1 MFYALIMA
9 GGSGTR
15 LWPLSRQS
23 RPKQSLKLVGDRTM
37 FQQAVD
43 RLIPDFDPRQILAV
57 TRREHVS
64 ILQAQT
70 PQVPAANFVVE
81 PEGRGTA
88 PAIGLAAVHLHKI
101 DPQAVMAVLTAD
113 HYIAKKEEF
122 NHALQ
127 AAKKLAEA
135 GHLVTMGIHP
145 SSPSTGFGYIDQG
158 KALQTVDGFPTYQV
172 AKFTEK
178 PDLETAVQM
187 LKSGHFSWNSGMF
200 IWRVERI
207 LEEFEQQMP
216 ELYAT
221 LKQIENALGTPDYE
235 PLLQNLWPKVTKQT
249 IDYGI
254 MEKAADVAVIPVEIG
269 WADVGSWG
277 SLIDLLAPDA
287 NGNIHLGSVLDIDSH
302 GTLVFGDK
310 RLVATIGV
318 DNLVIVD
325 TEDALLICTRER
337 EQEVKEMT
345 ELLKK
350 TGRQDWL

>member
-15 LWPLSRQS
+15 LWPLSRQN
-23 RPKQSLKLVGDRTM
+23 RPKQSLKLAGERTM

-43 RLIPDFDPRQILAV
+43 RLDPAFDAQHILAV

-64 ILQAQT
+64 ILQEQT
-70 PQVPAANFVVE
+70 PQLPSANFIVE

-88 PAIGLAAVHLHKI
+88 PAIGLAAIHLHKM

-113 HYIAKKEEF
+113 HYIAKKVEF
-122 NHALQ
+122 NQALE
-127 AAKKLAEA
+127 AARKLAEA
-135 GHLVTMGIHP
+135 GHLVTMGITP

-158 KALQTVDGFPTYQV
+158 KPLQTMDGLLTFRV
-172 AKFTEK
+172 EKFVEK
-178 PDLETAVQM
+178 PDLEKAIQM
-187 LKSGHFSWNSGMF
+187 LKSGHYCWNSGMF
-200 IWRVERI
+200 IWKVERI
-207 LEEFEQQMP
+207 LQEFQRLMP

-221 LKQIENALGTPDYE
+221 LEQIEAAMGTAQYE
-235 PLLQNLWPKVTKQT
+235 PLLQDLWPRVTKQT

-269 WADVGSWG
+269 WTDVGSWG
-277 SLIDLLAPDA
+277 SLFDLLPKDA
-287 NGNIHLGSVLDIDSH
+287 AGNIHMGPVIDVGSKD
-302 GTLVFGDK
+302 TLVFGDR
-310 RLVATIGV
+310 RLVATIGL

>member
-15 LWPLSRQS
+15 LWPLSRQN
-23 RPKQSLKLVGDRTM
+23 RPKQSLKLAGERTM

-43 RLIPDFDPRQILAV
+43 RLIPDFDPEQILAV
-57 TRREHVS
+57 TRSEHVA
-64 ILQAQT
+64 ILQGQT
-70 PQVPAANFVVE
+70 PGLPADNFIVE

-88 PAIGLAAVHLHKI
+88 PAIGLGAIHLHKK

-113 HYIAKKEEF
+113 HYIANKEEF
-122 NHALQ
+122 NRALG
-127 AAKKLAEA
+127 AAQKLAES
-135 GHLVTMGIHP
+135 GLLVTMGIRP

-158 KALQTVDGFPTYQV
+158 KALEVVNGLPSYCVD
-172 AKFTEK
+172 KFTEK
-178 PDLETAVQM
+178 PDLATAEAM
-187 LKSGHFSWNSGMF
+187 IKSGHFSWNSGMF
-200 IWRVERI
+200 IWRVDRI
-207 LEEFEQQMP
+207 LAEFEKQMP
-216 ELYAT
+216 DLYAT
-221 LKQIENALGTPDYE
+221 LVKLEATIGTAEYE
-235 PLLQNLWPKVTKQT
+235 PLIQRLWPQVTKQT

-277 SLIDLLAPDA
+277 SLFDLLPKDA
-287 NGNIHLGSVLDIDSH
+287 SGNIFVGPVLDIDTS
-302 GTLVFGDK
+302 GTLIFGDK

-350 TGRQDWL
+350 RQRQDML

>member
-23 RPKQSLKLVGDRTM
+23 RPKQSLKLVGERTM

-43 RLIPDFDPRQILAV
+43 RLIPDLDGGQILAV
-57 TRREHVS
+57 TRSEHVA

-70 PQVPAANFVVE
+70 PNLPVANFIVE

-88 PAIGLAAVHLHKI
+88 PAIGLGAIHLHKK
-101 DPQAVMAVLTAD
+101 DAQAVMAVLTAD

-122 NHALQ
+122 NRALR
-127 AAKKLAEA
+127 AAGKLAES
-135 GHLVTMGIHP
+135 GYLVTMGIKP

-158 KALQTVDGFPTYQV
+158 NALEVIDGLPTYCV
-172 AKFTEK
+172 NKFTEK
-178 PDLETAVQM
+178 PDLTTAEAM
-187 LKSGHFSWNSGMF
+187 IKSGHFSWNSGMF
-200 IWRVERI
+200 IWRVDRI
-207 LEEFEQQMP
+207 LAEFERQMP

-221 LKQIENALGTPDYE
+221 LMKLEAAIGTAEYE
-235 PLLQNLWPKVTKQT
+235 PLIGDLWPKVGKQT

-277 SLIDLLAPDA
+277 SLVDLLPKDA
-287 NGNIHLGSVLDIDSH
+287 SSNIFVGDVIDIATS
-302 GTLVFGDK
+302 GTLVFGNK
-310 RLVATIGV
+310 RLIATIGV
-318 DNLVIVD
+318 ENLVIVD

-350 TGRQDWL
+350 RQRQDML